1 MFSKD
6 GQMKET
12 SKQVLSIQKF
22 RNFALYVVNIGQFKQ
37 LLKTRVILILNFT
50 RPYSI
55 SHTNCGATR
64 RHCFIRN

>member
-50 RPYSI
+50 RPHRITYTKQ
-55 SHTNCGATR
+55 HL
-64 RHCFIRN
+64 

>member
-22 RNFALYVVNIGQFKQ
+22 RIFALYVVNIGQFKQ

-55 SHTNCGATR
+55 SHTNCSATR

>member
-50 RPYSI
+50 RP
-55 SHTNCGATR
+55 HTITYTKQ
-64 RHCFIRN
+64 HL